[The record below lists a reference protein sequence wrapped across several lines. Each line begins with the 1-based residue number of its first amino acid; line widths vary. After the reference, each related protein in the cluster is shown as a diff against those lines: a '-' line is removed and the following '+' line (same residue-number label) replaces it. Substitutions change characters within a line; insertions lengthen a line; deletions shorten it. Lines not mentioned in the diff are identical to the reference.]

1 MTEQVNPED
10 VIKGLKAQL
19 FDLKEKLEKT
29 EQNAELML
37 QFFIEKSGIGETDQ
51 KFEDINQLLVAIADR
66 FEVASEE

>member
-1 MTEQVNPED
+1 MTEQVNLED

>member
-29 EQNAELML
+29 EQNVELML